1 MDCDVQR
8 RDIEGNERLKC
19 SSISLDGGHIHRG
32 GNHWARSR
40 VERQNR
46 ELGLGMISSKAYTLT
61 HLHLR

>member
-8 RDIEGNERLKC
+8 RETEGNERLKG

-32 GNHWARSR
+32 GNHRGRSR

-46 ELGLGMISSKAYTLT
+46 EPGLGTLNSKAYTLT